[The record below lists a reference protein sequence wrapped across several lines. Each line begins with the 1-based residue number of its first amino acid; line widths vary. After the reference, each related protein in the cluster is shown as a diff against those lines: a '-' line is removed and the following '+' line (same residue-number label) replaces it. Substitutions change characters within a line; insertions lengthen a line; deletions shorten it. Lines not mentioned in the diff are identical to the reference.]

1 MFLRSFGQ
9 IVFRTPSGR
18 PETFPKVLAN
28 LHIASRRPIFD
39 VQTKNVQRL
48 LVLSSVTVAELG
60 LVGVRSLCVDTRIR
74 MTTLQIS
81 QETPLPTPST
91 YHHSPLPLQWRSSP
105 LSLPPSPCLIHTLS
119 SISSAP
125 VLTSVAPDCWWHFP
139 LGPGSPNIWDRL
151 DKWLSH
157 MAKNSTVG
165 GGFVM
170 KLERWWGNLVPE
182 EFSPGFRKVGKIKT
196 DFSGWTRVTKG
207 FKLQVVVAPLKVL
220 IVSQVFLMSFLL
232 KEEP

>member
-60 LVGVRSLCVDTRIR
+60 LVGVCSLCVDHKNTNDNFTDFSRNTASHPID
-74 MTTLQIS
+74 
-81 QETPLPTPST
+81 LPPF
-91 YHHSPLPLQWRSSP
+91 PLPLQWRSSP

-170 KLERWWGNLVPE
+170 TLERWRGNLVPE
-182 EFSPGFRKVGKIKT
+182 EFLPGFRKVGKIKT
-196 DFSGWTRVTKG
+196 DFSGLDTRY
-207 FKLQVVVAPLKVL
+207 
-220 IVSQVFLMSFLL
+220 
-232 KEEP
+232 